1 MKEMSLKT
9 RLRLSIV
16 VLVVSIVLALSALNL
31 HSVATAR
38 FEDVLERARMS
49 ALQVQS
55 VLIQRLNEQ
64 VAQRTPPASLNETK
78 ALWSEIVAGDQ
89 ELARLLK
96 DTMASSRTTVEI
108 AISGEAGRILTSSNP
123 DSIGTSA
130 RTLPSLED
138 WTRKSP
144 WAKLWDIFTQRLDYE
159 VRLPLGVPEQQAPVF
174 DIQVAVSSILLR
186 NTLAPQVGYFVIGL
200 SVSFLGALA
209 LAMLVSNLALRP
221 LARVSDA
228 IDRIARGEAV
238 RDELPAEGESKE
250 FTALQSKLSVLG
262 QQFRGARDD
271 AVQLRGNIE
280 RLLERLEEVVLLFDR
295 NDRLIVA
302 GRSAESF
309 LGRGRWEMFGRAL
322 DEVFPPSTPLGA
334 LIQGAVQ
341 LRHSVK
347 DRLVELGQPGQPV
360 GRFLVNVELIEDFPS
375 RERLGTMVSLRD
387 AESRRQLQSQLD
399 ISTRLEAISRLT
411 GGVAHEI
418 KNPLNAIALHLEVLK
433 SRLGAN
439 PELEQEIGVISTE
452 ITRLDRVVKTF
463 LDFTRPVDVR
473 PTTVDLGEL
482 AFEVATLVEPQA
494 RTRSVE
500 VIADSGPDPVRI
512 RGDRD
517 LLKQAVLNVV
527 MNGVEAM
534 KNGGR
539 LEIQARR
546 SGDDCIVRIS
556 DQGPGI
562 PPELHGKIF
571 NLYFTT
577 KGKGSGIGLAMTFRI
592 VQLHNG
598 TIDFTSEPGKGT
610 TFWLRFSAVVEETI
624 VGEQP
629 ADAVEEG

>member
-1 MKEMSLKT
+1 MSLKT

-16 VLVVSIVLALSALNL
+16 ALVVSIVLALSALNL

-55 VLIQRLNEQ
+55 VLIQRLNERT
-64 VAQRTPPASLNETK
+64 AQRPTPPVNLDETK
-78 ALWSEIVAGDQ
+78 AVWSEIVRSDQ
-89 ELARLLK
+89 DLTSLLK

-108 AISGEAGRILTSSNP
+108 AISGEDGRILTSSNP
-123 DSIGTSA
+123 ATVGTLA
-130 RTLPSLED
+130 RKLPSLEN

-144 WAKLWDIFTQRLDYE
+144 WEKLWDIFTQRLDYE
-159 VRLPLGVPEQQAPVF
+159 VRMPLGVAEQQAPVF
-174 DIQVAVSSILLR
+174 EIQVAVSSVLLR
-186 NTLAPQVGYFVIGL
+186 NTLAPQMWYFAL
-200 SVSFLGALA
+200 ALLVSFLSALA
-209 LAMLVSNLALRP
+209 LAVLVSNLAFRP
-221 LARVSDA
+221 LARISDA
-228 IDRIARGEAV
+228 IDRIARGESV
-238 RDELPAEGESKE
+238 RDDLPGEGESKE
-250 FTALQSKLSVLG
+250 YTALQSKLSVLG
-262 QQFRGARDD
+262 QQFRGARED

-302 GRSAESF
+302 GRSAENF
-309 LGRGRWEMFGRAL
+309 LGRGRWEMFGRGL
-322 DEVFPPSTPLGA
+322 DEVFPSSTPLGA
-334 LIQGAVQ
+334 VIQSAVQ
-341 LRHSVK
+341 LRHPVK
-347 DRLVELGQPGQPV
+347 DHLVQLDRSGQAAARL
-360 GRFLVNVELIEDFPS
+360 LVNVDLLEDFPS
-375 RERLGTMVSLRD
+375 HERLGTMVSLRD

-399 ISTRLEAISRLT
+399 VSTRLEAVSRLT

-433 SRLGAN
+433 SRLGSD
-439 PELEQEIGVISTE
+439 PELEQEIGIISSE

-463 LDFTRPVDVR
+463 LDFTRPVDLR
-473 PTTVDLGEL
+473 LATVDLGKL
-482 AFEVATLVEPQA
+482 VREVATLVEPQA
-494 RTRSVE
+494 RTTAVE
-500 VIADSGPDPVRI
+500 VVADIGDEPARI

-534 KNGGR
+534 KSGGR
-539 LEIQARR
+539 LEIQVRR
-546 SGDDCIVRIS
+546 SGEDCTVRVS

-562 PPELHGKIF
+562 PPELRGKIF

-598 TIDFTSEPGKGT
+598 TIDCTSETGKGT
-610 TFWLRFSAVVEETI
+610 TFWLRFSAAGEEETA
-624 VGEQP
+624 GKEP
-629 ADAVEEG
+629 AAAVEKS

>member
-1 MKEMSLKT
+1 MSLKT

-16 VLVVSIVLALSALNL
+16 ALVVSIVLALSALNL

-38 FEDVLERARMS
+38 SEDVLERARMS

-55 VLIQRLNEQ
+55 VLVQRLNEQ
-64 VAQRTPPASLNETK
+64 TVKRTPPANLDETK
-78 ALWSEIVAGDQ
+78 ALWSEIVRSDQ
-89 ELARLLK
+89 ELTSLLK

-108 AISGEAGRILTSSNP
+108 AISGEDGRILTSSNP
-123 DSIGTSA
+123 ATVGTPA
-130 RTLPSLED
+130 RKLPSLEN

-144 WAKLWDIFTQRLDYE
+144 WEKLWDIFTQRLDYE
-159 VRLPLGVPEQQAPVF
+159 VRLPLGVAEQQAPVF
-174 DIQVAVSSILLR
+174 EIQVAVSSVLLR
-186 NTLAPQVGYFVIGL
+186 NTLVPQMWYFAL
-200 SVSFLGALA
+200 ALLVSFLGALA
-209 LAMLVSNLALRP
+209 LAMLVSNLAFRP
-221 LARVSDA
+221 LAKISDA
-228 IDRIARGEAV
+228 IDRIARGESV
-238 RDELPAEGESKE
+238 RDDAPGEGESKE
-250 FTALQSKLSVLG
+250 YTALQSKLSVLG
-262 QQFRGARDD
+262 QQFRGARED

-302 GRSAESF
+302 GRSAENF
-309 LGRGRWEMFGRAL
+309 LGRGRWEMFGRGL
-322 DEVFPPSTPLGA
+322 DEVFPSSTPLGA
-334 LIQGAVQ
+334 VIQSAVQ
-341 LRHSVK
+341 LRHPVK
-347 DRLVELGQPGQPV
+347 DHLVQLDRSGQAAARL
-360 GRFLVNVELIEDFPS
+360 LVNVELLEDFPS
-375 RERLGTMVSLRD
+375 HERLGTMVSLRD

-399 ISTRLEAISRLT
+399 VSTRLEAISRLT

-433 SRLGAN
+433 SRLGSDA
-439 PELEQEIGVISTE
+439 ELEQEIGIISSE

-463 LDFTRPVDVR
+463 LDFTRPVDLR
-473 PTTVDLGEL
+473 LATVDLGKL
-482 AFEVATLVEPQA
+482 VGEVATLVEPQA
-494 RTRSVE
+494 RTCAVE
-500 VIADSGPDPVRI
+500 VVADTGHEPARI

-539 LEIQARR
+539 LEIQVRR
-546 SGDDCIVRIS
+546 SGEDCTVRVS

-562 PPELHGKIF
+562 PPETRGKIF

-598 TIDFTSEPGKGT
+598 TIDCTSETGKGT
-610 TFWLRFSAVVEETI
+610 TFWLRFSAAGEEETA
-624 VGEQP
+624 GKEP
-629 ADAVEEG
+629 AAAVEES